1 MSHKTANH
9 GWTALS
15 MVALFLILGAYGC
28 TTQRDG
34 RFYRAYHNTT
44 SRFNGFHFARLAME
58 EADQKLAETH
68 EENWDEVIPLFLYGT
83 ED

>member
-1 MSHKTANH
+1 MLRSP
-9 GWTALS
+9 LRS
-15 MVALFLILGAYGC
+15 LVSRLQPSSSLGLVLLVVVTVLVGC

-58 EADQKLAETH
+58 EAD
-68 EENWDEVIPLFLYGT
+68 GT
-83 ED
+83 